1 MKNILAK
8 AEGKNVG
15 EYDYVIDSFPN
26 VYNEHG
32 DDVTKQFS
40 IEFKCGKLRIIP
52 KRITLISNSG
62 SKFYDGKPLTA
73 DGLIIDGLCEK
84 DAIIY
89 SIIGSQCEVGLC
101 NNYFEYFFEP
111 DELKSNYIVEKKYGV

>member
-1 MKNILAK
+1 MKKNIVIDGINYIVKNILAK

-52 KRITLISNSG
+52 K
-62 SKFYDGKPLTA
+62 
-73 DGLIIDGLCEK
+73 E
-84 DAIIY
+84 
-89 SIIGSQCEVGLC
+89 
-101 NNYFEYFFEP
+101 
-111 DELKSNYIVEKKYGV
+111 